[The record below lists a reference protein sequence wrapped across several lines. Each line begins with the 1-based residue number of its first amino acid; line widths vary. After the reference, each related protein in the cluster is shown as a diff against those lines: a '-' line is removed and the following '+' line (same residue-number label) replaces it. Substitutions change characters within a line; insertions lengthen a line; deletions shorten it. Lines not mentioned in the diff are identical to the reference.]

1 MFSTIMVAMVQM
13 FCQRASRGRCLGSLV
28 STAWAARV
36 TEVWKVYPMTHTA
49 YSPTNST

>member
-28 STAWAARV
+28 
-36 TEVWKVYPMTHTA
+36 MTGVA
-49 YSPTNST
+49 MLLAKLVMV